1 MPLNLIGGALRRL
14 ATEIADG
21 RERTIVSALESLQ
34 AHPQDQGL
42 SDSVA
47 RLLSQDSKTFMNT
60 VLTHFSVPAAGMG
73 ANGKADPDSFSC
85 GMAKKWQNYVA
96 TQTAEPFEIACPK
109 TLPDLQAVLA
119 KAKALGCPVRAAG
132 SHHAWSDAALTDG
145 IAIETHGLL
154 EPMVAA
160 DATLLK
166 EPADAATLMR
176 VSGGMTIQALNTA
189 LNQRGLA
196 LINMGGFDGQ
206 TLAGVIST
214 STHGSGLSLG
224 AFPSFVEALIVIDA
238 DGQTMQIEKAGGIT
252 DRAKFAAQGGDV
264 QLTQDDKIF
273 NASVVGAGCLG
284 IIYAAIIRVRAQYWL
299 SETRTLY
306 KWSNLRDQLRE
317 GAVLRNYRHVE
328 VLINPHAI
336 DGENTSLLTLRQ
348 EVPQPA
354 VPSPPMP
361 FRDMF
366 AAKLAGIP
374 GAGDVLVALFRSFP
388 ALSPRLVEDAIQDL
402 ADPDEFVALSY
413 TMLNVGAVNGFP
425 AVCSELAVDLG
436 RQVDAVEAILAMA
449 AQARAEGTYQSGA
462 IALRYVAASP
472 GFLSMQPRETCTI
485 ELPML
490 RGVFGSDSLPW
501 RYEQALTEN
510 FGARPHWGQQNFLT
524 GSHAM
529 LEAIYG
535 KANVSD
541 WMDVFQ
547 QFNPTGQFYS
557 RFTDRVGFSSH
568 APEG

>member
-1 MPLNLIGGALRRL
+1 MPVNLIGGALRRL
-14 ATEIADG
+14 ATEITDG
-21 RERTIVSALESLQ
+21 PERTIVSTLECLQ

-42 SDSVA
+42 LGSVA
-47 RLLSQDSKTFMNT
+47 RLLSQDSQTFMKT
-60 VLTHFSVPAAGMG
+60 VLTHFSVPASGMG
-73 ANGKADPDSFSC
+73 ANGKADPDSFPC
-85 GMAKKWQNYVA
+85 GIAKKWQNYVA

-109 TLPDLQAVLA
+109 TLLDLQAALTR
-119 KAKALGCPVRAAG
+119 AKALGCPVRAAG

-154 EPMVAA
+154 EPLAPT

-176 VSGGMTIQALNTA
+176 VSGGMTIQDLNTA

-224 AFPSFVEALIVIDA
+224 AFPSFVEALIVINA
-238 DGQTMQIEKAGGIT
+238 DGQMMQIEKAGGIT
-252 DRAKFAAQGGDV
+252 DPAKFAAQGGGI
-264 QLTQDDKIF
+264 QLVQDDRVF
-273 NASVVGAGCLG
+273 NASVVGVGCLG
-284 IIYAAIIRVRAQYWL
+284 IIYAVILRVRSQYWL

-306 KWSNLRDQLRE
+306 KWSNLREQLRE
-317 GAVLRNYRHVE
+317 GSVLRKYRHVE

-348 EVPQPA
+348 EVLQPV
-354 VPSPPMP
+354 VPSQPKP

-374 GAGDVLVALFRSFP
+374 GAGDVLVALFQNFP

-402 ADPDEFVALSY
+402 ADPNEFVALSY

-425 AVCSELAVDLG
+425 AVCSELGVDLG
-436 RQVDAVEAILAMA
+436 QQVDAVEAILAMA

-472 GFLSMQPRETCTI
+472 GFLSTQPRETCTI

-529 LEAIYG
+529 LEGIYG

-547 QFNPTGQFYS
+547 QFNPAGQFYS

-568 APEG
+568 APGG

>member
-1 MPLNLIGGALRRL
+1 MPLNSIGGALRRL
-14 ATEIADG
+14 ATEITDG
-21 RERTIVSALESLQ
+21 PERTIVSTLENLQ

-42 SDSVA
+42 LDSVA
-47 RLLSQDSKTFMNT
+47 RLLSQDSQTFMNT
-60 VLTHFSVPAAGMG
+60 VLTHFSGPPAGMG
-73 ANGKADPDSFSC
+73 ANGKADPDSFPC

-154 EPMVAA
+154 EPLVAA

-166 EPADAATLMR
+166 EPADAVTLMR
-176 VSGGMTIQALNTA
+176 VSGGMTIQDLNTA

-252 DRAKFAAQGGDV
+252 DPAKFAAQGGDV
-264 QLTQDDKIF
+264 QLIQDDKIF

-284 IIYAAIIRVRAQYWL
+284 IIYAVIIRVRAQYWL

-306 KWSNLRDQLRE
+306 KWSNLRDRLRE
-317 GAVLRNYRHVE
+317 GSVLRKYRHVE
-328 VLINPHAI
+328 VLINPHTI

-354 VPSPPMP
+354 VPSPPKP

-374 GAGDVLVALFRSFP
+374 GAGDVLVALFQNFP
-388 ALSPRLVEDAIQDL
+388 ALSPQLVEDAIQDL
-402 ADPDEFVALSY
+402 ADPNEFVALSY

-425 AVCSELAVDLG
+425 AVCSELGVDLG
-436 RQVDAVEAILAMA
+436 QQVDAVEAILAMA

-529 LEAIYG
+529 LEGIYG

-547 QFNPTGQFYS
+547 QFNPAGQFYS

-568 APEG
+568 APGG

>member
-1 MPLNLIGGALRRL
+1 VPLNSIGGALRRL
-14 ATEIADG
+14 ATEITDG
-21 RERTIVSALESLQ
+21 PERTIVSTLENLQ

-42 SDSVA
+42 LDSVA
-47 RLLSQDSKTFMNT
+47 RLLSQDSQTFMNT
-60 VLTHFSVPAAGMG
+60 VLTHFSGPPAGMG
-73 ANGKADPDSFSC
+73 ANGKADPDSFPC

-154 EPMVAA
+154 EPLVAA

-166 EPADAATLMR
+166 EPADAVTLMR
-176 VSGGMTIQALNTA
+176 VSGGMTIQDLNTA

-252 DRAKFAAQGGDV
+252 DPAKFAAQGGDV
-264 QLTQDDKIF
+264 QLIQDDKIF

-284 IIYAAIIRVRAQYWL
+284 IIYAVIIRVRAQYWL

-306 KWSNLRDQLRE
+306 KWSNLRDRLRE
-317 GAVLRNYRHVE
+317 GSVLRKYRHVE
-328 VLINPHAI
+328 VLINPHTI

-354 VPSPPMP
+354 VPSPPKP

-374 GAGDVLVALFRSFP
+374 GAGDVLVALFQNFP
-388 ALSPRLVEDAIQDL
+388 ALSPQLVEDAIQDL
-402 ADPDEFVALSY
+402 ADPNEFVALSY

-425 AVCSELAVDLG
+425 AVCSELGVDLG
-436 RQVDAVEAILAMA
+436 QQVDAVEAILAMA

-529 LEAIYG
+529 LEGIYG

-547 QFNPTGQFYS
+547 QFNPAGQFYS

-568 APEG
+568 APGG

>member
-1 MPLNLIGGALRRL
+1 VPLNSIGGALRRL
-14 ATEIADG
+14 ATEITDG
-21 RERTIVSALESLQ
+21 PERTIVSTLENLQ

-42 SDSVA
+42 LDSVA
-47 RLLSQDSKTFMNT
+47 RLLSQDSQTFMNT
-60 VLTHFSVPAAGMG
+60 VLTHFSGPPAGMG
-73 ANGKADPDSFSC
+73 ANGKADPDSFPC

-154 EPMVAA
+154 EPLVAA

-166 EPADAATLMR
+166 EPADAVTLMR
-176 VSGGMTIQALNTA
+176 VSGGMTIQDLNTA

-224 AFPSFVEALIVIDA
+224 AFPSFVEALIVINA

-252 DRAKFAAQGGDV
+252 DPAKFAAQGGDV
-264 QLTQDDKIF
+264 QLVQDDKIF

-284 IIYAAIIRVRAQYWL
+284 IIYAVIIRVRAQYWL

-306 KWSNLRDQLRE
+306 KWSNLRDRLRE
-317 GAVLRNYRHVE
+317 GSVLRKYRHVE
-328 VLINPHAI
+328 VLINPHTI

-354 VPSPPMP
+354 VPSPPKP

-374 GAGDVLVALFRSFP
+374 GAGDVLVALFQNFP
-388 ALSPRLVEDAIQDL
+388 ALSPQLVEDAIQDL
-402 ADPDEFVALSY
+402 ADPNEFVALSY

-425 AVCSELAVDLG
+425 AVCSELGVDLG
-436 RQVDAVEAILAMA
+436 QQVDAVEAILAMA

-529 LEAIYG
+529 LEGIYG

-547 QFNPTGQFYS
+547 QFNPAGQFYS

-568 APEG
+568 APGG